1 MIPDSFRHAEVK
13 SFRNFKKE
21 TMLSMEKLYEAETV
35 TSAHGQLWQSSIS
48 QTKPVGAMS
57 LETLPLDKKTLEEK
71 FLEHMPL
78 EANPPKS
85 KFCDFTQTEAK
96 SLEEHLLRLQ
106 NLCRICGASF
116 NTTSYDMK
124 YPVSG
129 PVDGVT
135 QEVLRKMGHGDCFWP
150 ELIRN
155 AFRIDVKTD
164 TEARHPTHFCYNCWR
179 VVIQT
184 INNTTNE
191 DAFFPITTIVEWKPH
206 SNLCSICNF
215 SRGTRKRKGL
225 RRSPPVTK
233 KPKVAIDPPIRP
245 RIIKRKDQINSTS
258 ILLAKKIVNCKKI
271 HLNSKLLVLDYPNN
285 FIQTVSC
292 QVCEHLLADP
302 VQTPCRHLFCRTCIL
317 KCTTVLGKY
326 CPVCRFPCGP
336 ADFRSPIKSFI
347 NVLNSLVLRCPVTD
361 CEVEVRLGEYSTHAL
376 DHKER
381 RVKHAYSPVNKGGR
395 PRQHLLSL
403 TRRAQKHRLR
413 DLKLQV
419 KTFADKEEGGDV
431 KSVCLTLLLLALRAG
446 NEHRQADE
454 LEAVMQGRGSEL
466 KPAVC
471 LAIRINTFLSCS
483 QYHKMYKTVKAIT
496 GKQIFQPLHALRNA
510 EKMLLPGYYSFEWQ
524 PPLANVSTN
533 TEVGI
538 IDGLSGWAQCVDDY
552 PMETISRRFRYDVAL
567 ASAVK
572 EMEDDILEGLK
583 CQNVAEFVSGPFTVV
598 IKESCDGMG
607 DVSEKHGCGPA
618 VPEKAVRYSFTIMSI
633 SVMNENDEK
642 VKVFEELKPNSELCC
657 KPLCLM
663 LADESDHETLTAI
676 LGPVIAEREAM
687 KTSDLILEIGDLH
700 RSFQFIFRGTGYDEK
715 FVREVEGLEASGSI
729 YVCTLCDSTRSEAS
743 RNMVLHSITRNHE
756 ENLERYEI
764 WRSNPYNETA
774 DELRDR
780 VKGIAA
786 KPFIETQP
794 SIDALH
800 CDIGN
805 ATEFYR
811 LFQGEI
817 GELYKNP
824 KLPKEERKR
833 WQVMLDKQLR
843 QKMNLKPIMR
853 LNGNFARKLMT
864 KETVEAVCELI
875 PSEERREILREL
887 MHLYLLMKPVWRST
901 FPARECPDLL
911 CQYSF
916 NSQRFAELL
925 CTEFKYRYEG
935 KITNYLHKTLAHV
948 PELIERDGSIG
959 AWASE
964 GNESGNK
971 LFRRFRKMNARQSK
985 CYELEDILK
994 HHWLYTSKYLQRF
1007 MDVHNML
1014 KFGKYA
1020 SVPAEIISQ
1029 DNTIA
1034 QSNTIP
1040 DGTIPE
1046 DDTIAEDD
1054 IIAEGDTIAE
1064 DDSFNF

>member
-1 MIPDSFRHAEVK
+1 MEMPLQMIPEDFRHLETM
-13 SFRNFKKE
+13 SFINEQKE
-21 TMLSMEKLYEAETV
+21 TTVSMEKLCDTETV
-35 TSAHGQLWQSSIS
+35 VPVHGFLWQSSSS
-48 QTKPVGAMS
+48 QSKPVGTMP
-57 LETLPLDKKTLEEK
+57 LETLPLDKKTLEDK
-71 FLEHMPL
+71 SLEQMPL
-78 EANPPKS
+78 DVNPSKN
-85 KFCDFTQTEAK
+85 KFCDFRQTEAK
-96 SLEEHLLRLQ
+96 SLEEHIFRLRK
-106 NLCRICGASF
+106 LCRICGASF
-116 NTTSYDMK
+116 NTNSYDMK

-129 PVDGVT
+129 PVDDVT
-135 QEVLRKMGHGDCFWP
+135 QEVLRKMGYGDCFWP

-155 AFRIDVKTD
+155 TFRLDVKTD
-164 TEARHPTHFCYNCWR
+164 TEARYPTHFCYNCWR
-179 VVIQT
+179 IIIQT

-191 DAFFPITTIVEWKPH
+191 DAFFPISTIVEWKPH

-215 SRGTRKRKGL
+215 SSGTRKRKGL
-225 RRSPPVTK
+225 KRSPPVTK
-233 KPKVAIDPPIRP
+233 KPKVTVDAPIRP
-245 RIIKRKDQINSTS
+245 RVIKRKDQQNS

-285 FIQTVSC
+285 FIQSVSC

-302 VQTPCRHLFCRTCIL
+302 VQSPCKHLFCRTCIL
-317 KCTTVLGKY
+317 KCTAVLGKY

-336 ADFRSPIKSFI
+336 AEFISPVKSFI
-347 NVLNSLVLRCPVTD
+347 NVLNSLVLKCPVTD
-361 CEVEVRLGEYSTHAL
+361 CEKEVKLSEFSNHAQN
-376 DHKER
+376 HKETR
-381 RVKHAYSPVNKGGR
+381 MKYAYSPVNKGGR

-419 KTFADKEEGGDV
+419 KAFADKEEGGDV
-431 KSVCLTLLLLALRAG
+431 KSVCLTLFLLALRAE

-483 QYHKMYKTVKAIT
+483 QYHKMYRTVKATT

-510 EKMLLPGYYSFEWQ
+510 EKTLLPGYCSFEWQ

-538 IDGLSGWAQCVDDY
+538 IDGLSGWAQCIDDY
-552 PMETISRRFRYDVAL
+552 PVETISRRFRYDVAL
-567 ASAVK
+567 ASTVK
-572 EMEDDILEGLK
+572 ELEDDILEGLK
-583 CQNVAEFVSGPFTVV
+583 CQKIDEFVSGPFTVV

-633 SVMNENDEK
+633 SVMNENNEK

-657 KPLCLM
+657 RPLCLM

-687 KTSDLILEIGDLH
+687 KTSDLILEIGNLH

-715 FVREVEGLEASGSI
+715 LVREVEGLEASGSI
-729 YVCTLCDSTRSEAS
+729 YVCTLCDATRSEAS
-743 RNMVLHSITRNHE
+743 RNLVLHSITRSHG

-764 WRSNPYNETA
+764 WRSNPYHETA
-774 DELRDR
+774 EELRDR
-780 VKGIAA
+780 VKGVSA

-811 LFQGEI
+811 LFQDEI
-817 GELYKNP
+817 GEMHKNP
-824 KLPKEERKR
+824 HSSKEERKR
-833 WQVMLDKQLR
+833 WQAMLDNHLR
-843 QKMNLKPIMR
+843 KKMNLKPVMR

-887 MHLYLLMKPVWRST
+887 MHLYLLMKPVWRTT
-901 FPARECPDLL
+901 FPVRECPDLL

-925 CTEFKYRYEG
+925 HTKFKHRYEG

-948 PELIERDGSIG
+948 PEIIERDGSIG

-1007 MDVHNML
+1007 MDAHNAL
-1014 KFGKYA
+1014 KYA
-1020 SVPAEIISQ
+1020 KCASVQPEVISQ
-1029 DNTIA
+1029 DNTI
-1034 QSNTIP
+1034 
-1040 DGTIPE
+1040 PE
-1046 DDTIAEDD
+1046 DDSI
-1054 IIAEGDTIAE
+1054 
-1064 DDSFNF
+1064 DS